1 MAEDQKED
9 DLALTAMKRIIET
22 VRDASAQ
29 DDTPITDL
37 KLLIGLLETAGSLA
51 AMLRMPDE
59 VLEMLV
65 NVAFD
70 SATDRVEHFR
80 AKREQ
85 AKAQAVTPEPARP
98 VVPPTTLT
106 EEQVRELLVRMKEGG
121 RVH

>member
-1 MAEDQKED
+1 MEDDRKTD
-9 DLALTAMKRIIET
+9 DLALAAMKQIIET
-22 VRDASAQ
+22 VRNASAQ

-37 KLLIGLLETAGSLA
+37 KLLIGLLETAGSIA
-51 AMLRMPDE
+51 ALLHMPNE
-59 VLEMLV
+59 VLEVMV
-65 NVAFD
+65 NAAFD
-70 SATDRVEHFR
+70 SAESRVENFR

-98 VVPPTTLT
+98 VAATLT